1 MAEKSS
7 SSKCLALKAGN
18 EVEKIFETRSDV
30 GEDKDYKKAVE
41 KLNEYFSPK
50 KNVLFETH
58 KFRQLIQLT
67 IEERIYQYCARL
79 RQQAMICEFSSIENE
94 IKIQLVEGCLSSRVR
109 RKAIQDD
116 FSLANILAYA
126 RSLEITDKAVKTL
139 EEDFTHLASTSGAV
153 NSIYNPQGKHGNQ
166 YSRNSRN
173 SYPPKNE
180 GQEKPREQQHN
191 GKKLIV
197 SNYVITV
204 ATSTRQV
211 ISVSVEREANLV
223 LHVANKIIS

>member
-1 MAEKSS
+1 
-7 SSKCLALKAGN
+7 
-18 EVEKIFETRSDV
+18 
-30 GEDKDYKKAVE
+30 
-41 KLNEYFSPK
+41 
-50 KNVLFETH
+50 
-58 KFRQLIQLT
+58 
-67 IEERIYQYCARL
+67 
-79 RQQAMICEFSSIENE
+79 MICEFSSIENE

-116 FSLANILAYA
+116 LSLANILAYA

-180 GQEKPREQQHN
+180 RQEKPWEQQHN
-191 GKKLIV
+191 DKKLCYNCGDKYQAGHLSERQILFCMWQTKSFRSYV
-197 SNYVITV
+197 S
-204 ATSTRQV
+204 
-211 ISVSVEREANLV
+211 
-223 LHVANKIIS
+223 